1 MRHRR
6 TPRPAP
12 PNAEPLPRR
21 APPASGA
28 PRARSALTWLTCA
41 PLVLG
46 AGLAS
51 AAEPTSPAPRPAPGA
66 DLPQPTFVDGFPVTR
81 RDAVYPLS
89 AVRVGQRGVGYTVFK
104 GPNAQPFEVEI
115 LGLMKGML
123 GPKRDVIL
131 ARLSGPEIEFSGVI
145 AGMSGSPVYLDGKL
159 LGAVAYRFGS
169 FTREPIAGIT
179 PIESMLDLTRDPQ
192 LDAPLGATAAST
204 SIDAPRVPLEPHPAR
219 LADLRSRAPIE
230 LDAWI
235 ARGGLTP
242 ALLGPRP
249 SSASASAAAPTV
261 APIATPIATAGFDA
275 EGARF
280 LGTLLGDRAFV
291 VGGGAGDAVAAA
303 ATSGAKTARP
313 ADVKAA
319 PGPRPLAANV
329 ASTAGG
335 QIAPPI
341 RPAAPISAVLMRGD
355 LNAAGTGTVSF
366 VDGDLV
372 LAFGHPF
379 FGFGR
384 VAFPMA
390 TAAILNTLASASGSY
405 KQSALGAEVGAIT
418 ADRISAI
425 GGHLGARAP
434 MVPVKITVTP
444 VGSARAIVTEV
455 EITSHEL
462 WLPSMVASAI
472 QSAASGRIAEE
483 AGGTLEIEARVQVG
497 DRAIGFRDAYAAV
510 APTHLGV
517 LAAQDVGVLCSLV
530 LRNSLERADVRAVD
544 VRLVTK
550 PTTDLAVIED
560 ATLLTPVVRPGGTAR
575 VELSLRSYRGPRRK
589 ERVDLVVPR
598 DLDGEVELLVGG
610 SAELDARDDEAQ
622 GDRRAESLDEL
633 LGLLTERRDGRGVYA
648 RLYPKRAGVRAGAE
662 VMSALPPSQRLLL
675 DESSVGRTKALT
687 EALGPE
693 ARRATAEVVVGAAT
707 LKLQVSR

>member
-6 TPRPAP
+6 TPRLAPPPPRPAP
-12 PNAEPLPRR
+12 RRPPLRAGVWCAALGLTALALDPR
-21 APPASGA
+21 P
-28 PRARSALTWLTCA
+28 SA
-41 PLVLG
+41 
-46 AGLAS
+46 
-51 AAEPTSPAPRPAPGA
+51 AAEPAPAAPARAAPGA
-66 DLPQPTFVDGFPVTR
+66 DLPKPSFVEGFPVTR
-81 RDAVYPLS
+81 RDAIYPLD

-104 GPNAQPFEVEI
+104 GPDAQPFEVEI

-179 PIESMLDLTRDPQ
+179 PMESMLDLTRDPQ
-192 LDAPLGATAAST
+192 LDAPLAASPAAAVARVA
-204 SIDAPRVPLEPHPAR
+204 DAPRIPLEPHPAR
-219 LADLRSRAPIE
+219 LADLRSRAPVD
-230 LDAWI
+230 LRGWI

-242 ALLGPRP
+242 ALMGAPTT
-249 SSASASAAAPTV
+249 ASAAT
-261 APIATPIATAGFDA
+261 PIATPIATSGLDA
-275 EGARF
+275 TGARF
-280 LGTLLGDRAFV
+280 LATLLGDGAFV
-291 VGGGAGDAVAAA
+291 VGGSAGSAVSAAPASGAGRSGGRGASDGSTAAA
-303 ATSGAKTARP
+303 
-313 ADVKAA
+313 
-319 PGPRPLAANV
+319 GPRPLAANV

-335 QIAPPI
+335 QVAPPI

-379 FGFGR
+379 FGFGK

-425 GGHLGARAP
+425 GGNLGVRAP
-434 MVPVKITVTP
+434 MVPVTVTVTP
-444 VGSARAIVTEV
+444 AGSARAIVTEV
-455 EITSHEL
+455 EVTTHEL

-483 AGGTLEIEARVQVG
+483 AGGTLEVEARVQVG
-497 DRAIGFRDAYAAV
+497 DRTIGFRDAYAAV
-510 APTHLGV
+510 APTHLGA
-517 LAAQDVGVLCSLV
+517 LAAQDVGVLCSII

-544 VRLVTK
+544 VRLVTR
-550 PTTDLAVIED
+550 PTIDLAVLED
-560 ATLLTPVVRPGGTAR
+560 AVLLTPVVRPGGAAR
-575 VELSLRSYRGPRRK
+575 VELALRSYRGVRRK
-589 ERVDLVVPR
+589 ERVELVVPR

-610 SAELDARDDEAQ
+610 SAELDARDDEVQ

-633 LGLLTERRDGRGVYA
+633 LGLLTERRDGRGLYA

-662 VMSALPPSQRLLL
+662 VLSALPPSQRLLFE
-675 DESSVGRTKALT
+675 DASVGRTKALT

-693 ARRATAEVVVGAAT
+693 ARRATPEVIVGAASF
-707 LKLQVSR
+707 KLQVSR

>member
-6 TPRPAP
+6 TPRFAP
-12 PNAEPLPRR
+12 PKPGLQAR
-21 APPASGA
+21 AALRAGAWCAALGLAS
-28 PRARSALTWLTCA
+28 LT
-41 PLVLG
+41 LG
-46 AGLAS
+46 SSRAS
-51 AAEPTSPAPRPAPGA
+51 AAEPASGTAAAARAAPGA
-66 DLPQPTFVDGFPVTR
+66 DLPKPSFVEGFPVTR
-81 RDAVYPLS
+81 RDAIYPLS

-104 GPNAQPFEVEI
+104 GPDAQPFEVEI

-192 LDAPLGATAAST
+192 LDVPLGASAAARVV
-204 SIDAPRVPLEPHPAR
+204 DAPRVAIEPHAAR
-219 LADLRSRAPIE
+219 LTDLRSRAP
-230 LDAWI
+230 LDLDGWI

-242 ALLGPRP
+242 ALLGARV
-249 SSASASAAAPTV
+249 SGSAAGAGATPT
-261 APIATPIATAGFDA
+261 ATPIATPIATSGLDA
-275 EGARF
+275 AGARF
-280 LGTLLGDRAFV
+280 LATLLGDGAFV

-303 ATSGAKTARP
+303 SSAGAPRAKTGAKP
-313 ADVKAA
+313 A

-366 VDGDLV
+366 VDGELV

-379 FGFGR
+379 FGFGK

-434 MVPVKITVTP
+434 MVPVTVTVTP
-444 VGSARAIVTEV
+444 AGSARAIVTEV
-455 EITSHEL
+455 EVTAHEL

-497 DRAIGFRDAYAAV
+497 DRTIGFRDAYAAV
-510 APTHLGV
+510 APTHLGA
-517 LAAQDVGVLCSLV
+517 LAAQDVGVLCSIV

-550 PTTDLAVIED
+550 PTVDLAVLED
-560 ATLLTPVVRPGGTAR
+560 AVLLTPVVRPGGTAR
-575 VELSLRSYRGPRRK
+575 VELSLRSYRGARRK
-589 ERVDLVVPR
+589 ERVELVVPR
-598 DLDGEVELLVGG
+598 DLDGEIELLVGG
-610 SAELDARDDEAQ
+610 SAELDARDDEVQ

-633 LGLLTERRDGRGVYA
+633 LGLLTERRDGRGLYA
-648 RLYPKRAGVRAGAE
+648 RLYPKRPGVRAGAE
-662 VMSALPPSQRLLL
+662 VLSALPPSQRLLL
-675 DESSVGRTKALT
+675 DETHVGRTKALT

-693 ARRATAEVVVGAAT
+693 ARRATEEVVVGAAT